1 MSQEELFA
9 FVVMPF
15 DKKYGDLY
23 KFGIK
28 DTAEKL
34 SIRAERLDEQ
44 IYQEGM
50 LDRIYRQIEQADII
64 VADMSEKNANVFYEV
79 GYAHAK
85 GKHCIL
91 LTTSADDIPFDLKH
105 RRHIVHNGSATTLSK
120 LLKAELEST
129 RKEIDSIRNSRIKV
143 TFKEPSGYV
152 RNTEHTSQVEID
164 LSITLTNDTTLPSP
178 HIEAAYLYTSAK
190 WEFTQNGQRCP
201 HAVRDGNS
209 KKRQHF
215 LTVPVPRLQP
225 GAWAPL
231 HLRGTRLMGTSWM
244 GDELKDTY
252 HLTGDIGLCLV
263 TSSGNFTHTEF
274 LDIQADDIPF

>member
-1 MSQEELFA
+1 MKQEPLFA

-15 DKKYGDLY
+15 DKKYADLY

-28 DTAEKL
+28 ETAEKL

-50 LDRIYRQIEQADII
+50 LERIYRQIEQADII
-64 VADMSEKNANVFYEV
+64 IADMSDKNANVFYEV

-91 LTTSADDIPFDLKH
+91 LTTSADEIPFDLKH
-105 RRHIVHNGSATTLSK
+105 RRHIVHNGSATTLSN

-129 RKEIDSIRNSRIKV
+129 RKEIEIIRNSRIKV
-143 TFKEPSGYV
+143 TFGEPTGYV
-152 RNTEHTSQVEID
+152 RNTERTSQVEID
-164 LSITLTNDTTLPSP
+164 LSITLANDSTLPSP
-178 HIEAAYLYTSAK
+178 HIEAAYLYTTAK
-190 WEFTQNGQRCP
+190 WEFSQNGQLCQ
-201 HAVRDGNS
+201 HTVRDGDN

-215 LTVPVPRLQP
+215 LTVPIQRLQP

-231 HLRGTRLMGTSWM
+231 KPSGYTQLSP
-244 GDELKDTY
+244 
-252 HLTGDIGLCLV
+252 
-263 TSSGNFTHTEF
+263 SSTARNPRRVFAAT
-274 LDIQADDIPF
+274 